1 MSAFGVKR
9 IGHGFPSA
17 TPIKSGTFCKVSS
30 QQTELG
36 RLWEDPRGVKSG
48 GSLGGLRSGQSAY
61 VGKAGPPVVTS
72 LFRSLFWGRQNLP
85 SLCDLLHI
93 WHLPLLLVCKHA
105 NRGNRLL
112 GTGIGSRW
120 HADDRNLD
128 LDCCSGSPGQPVDQ
142 IGIGKAPAPAHVQHR
157 GDSVSR

>member
-1 MSAFGVKR
+1 KRSERFLALSRRAPSFRGRVKR

-17 TPIKSGTFCKVSS
+17 TPIKSGTFCK
-30 QQTELG
+30 
-36 RLWEDPRGVKSG
+36 SG

-61 VGKAGPPVVTS
+61 VGKAVVTS
-72 LFRSLFWGRQNLP
+72 LFRSLFWGRQNLS
-85 SLCDLLHI
+85 SLCDLLHK
-93 WHLPLLLVCKHA
+93 WHSPLLLVCKHA

-112 GTGIGSRW
+112 GNGIGSRW

-142 IGIGKAPAPAHVQHR
+142 IGIGKAPAPAHVQ
-157 GDSVSR
+157 